1 MVTGVIPDA
10 IKLPDTVKNNLYNKE
25 CWCYGHSKEHL
36 KQQLIA
42 DFIADTVRSN
52 WHCVKRIRVFSYLYC
67 GIFYAVWYTKKYMIQ
82 KGTNSTIIPEIM
94 VLLKTD

>member
-36 KQQLIA
+36 KQ
-42 DFIADTVRSN
+42 
-52 WHCVKRIRVFSYLYC
+52 
-67 GIFYAVWYTKKYMIQ
+67 
-82 KGTNSTIIPEIM
+82 
-94 VLLKTD
+94 